1 MKDINNF
8 IQELEGFKS
17 EMGRNDSNTNDHAKV
32 FILERKQRELTKKRE
47 QIQEEIQNEI
57 EDFFSYLN
65 MKQASIEILS
75 KIDAYAGEE
84 LKSIE
89 KQLRAF
95 VK

>member
-17 EMGRNDSNTNDHAKV
+17 EMGRKESNESDYVKM

-47 QIQEEIQNEI
+47 QIQEEIQNEV
-57 EDFFSYLN
+57 EDFFNYLN